1 PFFSGNRYPSRYSVM
16 LMLCIAVLAAVGLT
30 YLLSRLSLS
39 RLSVSRHALSRSL
52 LVLVSGLFLV
62 EHLAVPMPLSDFRI
76 PALYE
81 RLAATPGDFTLLE
94 LPTGWRNGARVM
106 GKSDILIM
114 MQQWYQTAH
123 GKRRLGGN
131 TSRNPLYK
139 FQYFSDAPLI
149 GDLIALM
156 NATPSADPNQNEL
169 PRQVEASFDELV
181 ARNRAVAPTVLDFL
195 GVHYVTVHVEK
206 TPPLLQRFVAEVL
219 PLTLIEQWQGTD
231 WSGAPA
237 TIDLYAV
244 TPQPV
249 QPQWSIELAAT
260 TSTLYLAEGWATLP
274 WQGVRYATRPCATL
288 LLDLP
293 THPGQLTL
301 QLAEPA
307 TPTSATLN
315 GASLPVGS
323 PESPS
328 TAAVNFTA
336 DQADAL
342 VDRFTLCAD
351 TATPLTALATP
362 PIAEGWPIGGTGAAV
377 AADLFARSAGSDVG
391 NFAQILRNGE
401 PVMPTARGY
410 NLAAFDP
417 AGALLATATFDTHL
431 TATSG
436 AALAAWVAALP
447 AGSVVAG
454 AVMDEASNALDDGAV
469 QALAALGVAT
479 DLRGRFRWSHA
490 FIGVKGAPP
499 GSAIE
504 QLSLLQPATVAVG
517 VAVDAPTIY
526 LGIRKVDYQMTD

>member
-1 PFFSGNRYPSRYSVM
+1 
-16 LMLCIAVLAAVGLT
+16 
-30 YLLSRLSLS
+30 
-39 RLSVSRHALSRSL
+39 
-52 LVLVSGLFLV
+52 
-62 EHLAVPMPLSDFRI
+62 MPLSDFRI

-81 RLAATPGDFTLLE
+81 RLAAMPGDFTLLE

-139 FQYFSDAPLI
+139 FQYFTDAPLI

-156 NATPSADPNQNEL
+156 NATPSADLNQNEL
-169 PRQVEASFDELV
+169 PRQVEATFDELV
-181 ARNRAVAPTVLDFL
+181 ARNRGIAPTVLDFL
-195 GVHYVTVHVEK
+195 GVQYVTVHVEK

-219 PLTLIEQWQGTD
+219 PVTLLEQWQGTD

-249 QPQWSIELAAT
+249 QPQWSIELATT

-293 THPGQLTL
+293 THAGRLTL

-307 TPTSATLN
+307 TPTSISLN
-315 GASLPVGS
+315 DRPLPFG
-323 PESPS
+323 PTRAPS
-328 TAAVNFTA
+328 TVTVDFVA
-336 DQADAL
+336 DQAAAL
-342 VDRFTLCAD
+342 VDRLTLCAE
-351 TATPLTALATP
+351 TATPLTALANP
-362 PIAEGWPIGGTGAAV
+362 PNAAGWPIGGTGAAV
-377 AADLFARSAGSDVG
+377 AADLFVRSAGSDVG
-391 NFAQILRNGE
+391 NFAQILRNGA

-417 AGALLATATFDTHL
+417 AGALLMTATFDTHL
-431 TATSG
+431 TAAAG
-436 AALAAWVAALP
+436 EALAAWVAALP
-447 AGSVVAG
+447 ADTIVAG

-469 QALAALGVAT
+469 QALATLGVAA

-490 FIGVKGAPP
+490 FMGVKGAPA
-499 GSAIE
+499 GSAVE
-504 QLSLLQPATVAVG
+504 QLSLLQPATVTVG
-517 VAVDAPTIY
+517 VAVDAPTVY
-526 LGIRKVDYQMTD
+526 LGIRKLDYQMTD

>member
-1 PFFSGNRYPSRYSVM
+1 AEFTYASFLLLFIGLAFLWSLGHRHLIVRRVISFGLLGLVFLVGIAPFLWAMIPDMRAEGDFFTSGGGFADTYSADLLGYLLPMQRHPWLDDWVDQFPFPHDKGQHIYLGYSALALALAGAVAWWRQKCAHRWVSFWLVATLFFWWMTLGAQLRWNGRPLPIPGPFALISQLPFFSGNRYPSRYSVM

-30 YLLSRLSLS
+30 YLLS

-293 THPGQLTL
+293 THPGRLTL

-307 TPTSATLN
+307 T
-315 GASLPVGS
+315 
-323 PESPS
+323 
-328 TAAVNFTA
+328 
-336 DQADAL
+336 
-342 VDRFTLCAD
+342 
-351 TATPLTALATP
+351 
-362 PIAEGWPIGGTGAAV
+362 
-377 AADLFARSAGSDVG
+377 
-391 NFAQILRNGE
+391 
-401 PVMPTARGY
+401 
-410 NLAAFDP
+410 
-417 AGALLATATFDTHL
+417 
-431 TATSG
+431 
-436 AALAAWVAALP
+436 
-447 AGSVVAG
+447 
-454 AVMDEASNALDDGAV
+454 
-469 QALAALGVAT
+469 
-479 DLRGRFRWSHA
+479 
-490 FIGVKGAPP
+490 
-499 GSAIE
+499 
-504 QLSLLQPATVAVG
+504 
-517 VAVDAPTIY
+517 
-526 LGIRKVDYQMTD
+526 